1 MAPRVL
7 VADSIARDGVELLQ
21 TQTEVD
27 NRAGIDADTLLS
39 IIGDYDGLVVRSRTR
54 VTAAVIEA
62 AKKLQVIGR
71 AGVGLD
77 NIDIDAA
84 SQRGIV
90 VVNAPTGNTIAAA
103 EHAIALML
111 ALARNIPQANA
122 SLKASNWNRSAFMGV
137 EVRNKTL
144 GTVGLGR
151 VGSEV
156 TRRAQ
161 GLDMNVIA
169 NDPYVSAEHA
179 RNLNVELVSL
189 EELLR
194 RSDFITFHTP
204 LTAATQ
210 GLVGPEELAL
220 VKPSARLINCAR
232 GGIIDE
238 QALFEAVESGQVA
251 GAAIDVFS
259 QEPAPDTILAK
270 SDRIIV
276 TPHLGAS
283 TAEAQ
288 VNVAVDVA
296 EQVIAVLF
304 GRPARYAVNTP
315 FIAPEAYPAI
325 APFIEVA
332 RYAGLLA
339 SQLAEGQRSAVTA
352 VYEGDIANYDTTPLT
367 AAMLRGLLEGIGEER
382 INMVNAARVARD
394 RGLRVREEK
403 STECENYGNLITGRL
418 TTDLGETTVAG
429 TLMRGEVHLVM
440 INGFWLDVV
449 PSGGHVLF
457 IDHRDRPGLIG
468 TVGNV
473 TGRADINISYMQV
486 GREAP
491 RGRALM
497 ALGLDEFLPEEQ
509 QQEILAIPDIYSAKP
524 VTL

>member
-7 VADSIARDGVELLQ
+7 VADSVARDGIELLR

-27 NRAGIDADTLLS
+27 DRAGIDADTLMS

-62 AKKLQVIGR
+62 GRKLQVIGR
-71 AGVGLD
+71 AGVGVD
-77 NIDIDAA
+77 NIDLDAA
-84 SQRGIV
+84 TQRGIV
-90 VVNAPTGNTIAAA
+90 VVNAPAGNTIAAA

-122 SLKASNWNRSAFMGV
+122 SLKSGIWSPGAFMGL

-144 GTVGLGR
+144 GILGLGR

-156 TRRAQ
+156 ARRAR
-161 GLDMNVIA
+161 GLDMSVIA

-204 LTAATQ
+204 LTATTR
-210 GLVGPEELAL
+210 GMVGPQELTM
-220 VKPSARLINCAR
+220 VKPSVRIINCAR

-238 QALFEAVESGQVA
+238 QALFEAVEAGRVA

-259 QEPAPDTILAK
+259 EEPAVDNILTK

-283 TAEAQ
+283 TSEAQ

-296 EQVIAVLF
+296 EQVLAVLF
-304 GRPARYAVNTP
+304 GRPASYAVNTP
-315 FIAPEAYPAI
+315 FISSEAYPVV

-332 RYAGLLA
+332 RYVGLLA
-339 SQLAEGQRSAVTA
+339 SQLAEGQRSAVSA
-352 VYEGDIANYDTTPLT
+352 IYEGDIARYDTTPLT
-367 AAMLRGLLEGIGEER
+367 AAILRGLLEGIGEER
-382 INMVNAARVARD
+382 VNLVNAERVARS

-418 TTDLGETTVAG
+418 TTDRGETTVAG

-440 INGFWLDVV
+440 VSGLWLDVV

-468 TVGNV
+468 AVGNV

-497 ALGLDEFLPEEQ
+497 ALGLDEVLLEEQ
-509 QQEILAIPDIYSAKP
+509 RQEILAIPDIYTAKL